1 MSAPSVIQ
9 PSESTTTYT
18 ELRAAADELLDY
30 VSYASLSELNAEKS
44 KVADTSRRSESSKIC
59 ELLLGMSAEVPLY
72 TEASDII
79 NSVGGVN
86 PIQTAVISP
95 FTADDSERIQSK
107 QISLM
112 QHAAQSSVDYA
123 AVLTDISALFCSLIP
138 PIEMSLCVPYFDAKI
153 IYPQEENGQGM
164 LSPLRFVSAASKTD
178 VMQSYSS
185 TDSDHKIGYDIAGME
200 IFCMPQMLAAA
211 DSDLSS
217 LDAISKRGIE
227 ILNPLVPLLTL
238 ESANIQQVG
247 INGSLYA
254 QTKIDL
260 KMILHDRSRLSEIEP
275 LVSPEIFPTST
286 FRIVFGWSHP
296 DTNKMTGNSYAKL
309 INAMKVTQDFAIS
322 SVSLSA
328 TDASSLSI
336 SVSLISQGSFVSK
349 SAKIITAL
357 GTYLPY
363 TMVQT
368 LVSRFVKIKSK
379 QDKSG
384 AKITS
389 FSKVGSQILASIGD
403 ASSASRLVKV
413 TDYYALNDLVQTLSP
428 ESNSNETDDLKLSRI
443 LVKLN
448 NIEKGAAEISA
459 GDRAATELTAISNFK
474 QVNATWEYGNIKD
487 PSFTTSNKALIP
499 DTLKTTVS
507 TIAAAA
513 NYIGSGS
520 NGSSSPVV
528 PFHAAVERL
537 IAKPLL
543 LSQPDLDEVRIHCF
557 SFNSACGE
565 MAEENIGNFPIDIDQ
580 IMHLSPDDKGLTQKS
595 SVESAITRLLN
606 QINTPSNV
614 FYGLSSQQ
622 ANIKVAANN
631 VIAAAADK
639 DSKETAED
647 TREAVAAA
655 KLLVDAVNSGIL
667 ERKKITNVDAAFIPP
682 RIKHHIEILPAY
694 SGVGDNRTKKKI
706 ARLIFFDERAGN
718 FNKLANLIFAMMS
731 TNNVAKIPRS
741 TAALAELIDE
751 GSPFLEIKSSDGESD
766 FYAIKDK
773 MTARAV
779 AANLYPII
787 RIGADSSTV
796 TSATYTS
803 QPGGD
808 VQNVYLLSALT
819 GDSSGTQTGA
829 SSQNPLIDDVFII
842 PSSITI
848 TMLGNTCIT
857 RGQTYYVD
865 FNTGT
870 TLDNSYTVMSVT
882 HSMKPGVFTTTAVL
896 APVFSASMKSLSRQ
910 IEELKTNI
918 DQTSLTKWYR
928 NEAGERKIP
937 ISIQLAIDALR

>member
-1 MSAPSVIQ
+1 MPSSISK
-9 PSESTTTYT
+9 PSENTTTYT

-30 VSYASLSELNAEKS
+30 VSYASLSELNAS
-44 KVADTSRRSESSKIC
+44 KTAAANLNNKSESSKIC

-72 TEASDII
+72 TEAEDII
-79 NSVGGVN
+79 GKQTDNN
-86 PIQTAVISP
+86 PIQIAVIAP
-95 FTADDSERIQSK
+95 FAKSANATINSK
-107 QISLM
+107 KISLM
-112 QHAAQSSVDYA
+112 QHAAQSSIDYA

-200 IFCMPQMLAAA
+200 IFCMPQTIAAA
-211 DSDLSS
+211 DIDLNS
-217 LDAISKRGIE
+217 LAAVSQRGIE

-238 ESANIQQVG
+238 ESANIQQIG

-260 KMILHDRSRLSEIEP
+260 KIILHDRSRLSEIEP

-286 FRIVFGWSHP
+286 FRITFGWSHP
-296 DTNKMTGNSYAKL
+296 DTNKMTGNAYAKL

-322 SVSLSA
+322 SVSLSTA
-328 TDASSLSI
+328 DTSSLSI

-357 GTYLPY
+357 GIYLPY
-363 TMVQT
+363 TMINT
-368 LVSRFVKIKSK
+368 LVSRFIKIKNSQNK
-379 QDKSG
+379 EET
-384 AKITS
+384 KITS
-389 FSKVGSQILASIGD
+389 FSRVGSQILASVGS
-403 ASSASRLVKV
+403 ASSANRLVKV
-413 TDYYALNDLVQTLSP
+413 EDYYALDELVRGLTAVDATTDGNI
-428 ESNSNETDDLKLSRI
+428 NSILEKLS
-443 LVKLN
+443 
-448 NIEKGAAEISA
+448 NIETGVAEISA
-459 GDRAATELTAISNFK
+459 GDRAATELSAISNFE
-474 QVNATWEYGNIKD
+474 QISNNSEYGAIKD
-487 PSFTTSNKALIP
+487 PSFTTSNQNLIP
-499 DTLKTTVS
+499 PALKTAVT
-507 TIAAAA
+507 TIATA
-513 NYIGSGS
+513 NNLLTPIAG
-520 NGSSSPVV
+520 GSSSPVI

-565 MAEENIGNFPIDIDQ
+565 MAEENIGNFPIAINQ
-580 IMHLSPDDKGLTQKS
+580 IMHYAPDDKGLTQKS
-595 SVESAITRLLN
+595 SIESAITKLLN

-614 FYGLSSQQ
+614 FYGLSSEQ
-622 ANIKVAANN
+622 ANIEVAA
-631 VIAAAADK
+631 AAAKAATADK
-639 DSKETAED
+639 DSKETAAD
-647 TREAVAAA
+647 VKEAVAAA
-655 KLLVDAVNSGIL
+655 KLLVEAVNSGIL
-667 ERKKITNVDAAFIPP
+667 ERKEIKNVDSAFIPP

-694 SGVGDNRTKKKI
+694 AGLDTDRTKKKI

-731 TNNVAKIPRS
+731 TNNVAKIPKS
-741 TAALAELIDE
+741 LAT
-751 GSPFLEIKSSDGESD
+751 SDYDSLLTVLSAD
-766 FYAIKDK
+766 DKNNFYVLKDK
-773 MTARAV
+773 MIARQV

-796 TSATYTS
+796 TNATYTS

-808 VQNVYLLSALT
+808 VQNVYILSAIT
-819 GDSSGTQTGA
+819 GDGGSTGA

-882 HSMKPGVFTTTAVL
+882 HSMKPGGFTTTAIL
-896 APVFSASMKSLSRQ
+896 APVFSASMKSLTRQ
-910 IEELKTNI
+910 IGELKTI
-918 DQTSLTKWYR
+918 VDQANPPFFVYKPSPDKKFSLP
-928 NEAGERKIP
+928 AAL
-937 ISIQLAIDALR
+937 QLSPR

>member
-1 MSAPSVIQ
+1 MPSSINT
-9 PSESTTTYT
+9 PAESTTTYT

-30 VSYASLSELNAEKS
+30 VSYASLSELDAAKAS
-44 KVADTSRRSESSKIC
+44 AADINKKSESSKIC

-72 TEASDII
+72 TDVLGII
-79 NSVGGVN
+79 NKEANN
-86 PIQTAVISP
+86 PIQTAVIAP
-95 FTADDSERIQSK
+95 FVSSTSTAIRAK

-164 LSPLRFVSAASKTD
+164 LSPLRFISAASKTD

-211 DSDLSS
+211 DSDLNS
-217 LDAISKRGIE
+217 LDAVAKRGIE

-286 FRIVFGWSHP
+286 FRIVYGWSHP

-328 TDASSLSI
+328 ADSSSLSI
-336 SVSLISQGSFVSK
+336 SVSLISQGSFTSK

-357 GTYLPY
+357 GKYLPY
-363 TMVQT
+363 TMIQT

-379 QDKSG
+379 QDKNG
-384 AKITS
+384 AKITH
-389 FSKVGSQILASIGD
+389 FSRVGSQILASTGD

-413 TDYYALNDLVQTLSP
+413 DDYYELNDLIQSLAVDGAASDTYKI
-428 ESNSNETDDLKLSRI
+428 NRI
-443 LVKLN
+443 LRRLN
-448 NIEKGAAEISA
+448 DIEKDVAAPSS
-459 GDRAATELTAISNFK
+459 GDAAATELSKIFNFEQNK
-474 QVNATWEYGNIKD
+474 PSSWAYGEIKD
-487 PSFTTSNKALIP
+487 PSFTTTNPNLIP
-499 DTLKTTVS
+499 AALKQSVS
-507 TIAAAA
+507 NIAIAA
-513 NYIGSGS
+513 NYISSGS
-520 NGSSSPVV
+520 NGSSSPIV
-528 PFHAAVERL
+528 PFHAIVERL
-537 IAKPLL
+537 IARPLL

-565 MAEENIGNFPIDIDQ
+565 MAEENIGNFPIAINQ
-580 IMHLSPDDKGLTQKS
+580 IMHHVPDDKGLTQKS
-595 SVESAITRLLN
+595 SIESAITKLLN

-614 FYGLSSQQ
+614 FYGLSAYQ
-622 ANIKVAANN
+622 ANIDAAAQVAR
-631 VIAAAADK
+631 AAAADK
-639 DSKETAED
+639 DSSESAADVKAAAT
-647 TREAVAAA
+647 AA
-655 KLLVDAVNSGIL
+655 KLLVEEVNSGIL
-667 ERKKITNVDAAFIPP
+667 ERKNIKNVDSAFIPP

-694 SGVGDNRTKKKI
+694 TGSEDARTKKKI

-718 FNKLANLIFAMMS
+718 FNKLANLVFSMMN
-731 TNNVAKIPRS
+731 TNNVAKIPKS
-741 TAALAELIDE
+741 MDALQSYDSFLTMQAQDDE
-751 GSPFLEIKSSDGESD
+751 NS
-766 FYAIKDK
+766 FYVIKDK
-773 MTARAV
+773 KTAREV

-848 TMLGNTCIT
+848 AMLGNTCIT

-882 HSMKPGVFTTTAVL
+882 HSMKPGGFTTTAVL

-910 IEELKTNI
+910 LGELKTI
-918 DQTSLTKWYR
+918 VDQTNPTRFTRGS
-928 NEAGERKIP
+928 NGELNLP
-937 ISIQLAIDALR
+937 SNIQDAINNLK

>member
-1 MSAPSVIQ
+1 MAAPNLTQ

-30 VSYASLSELNAEKS
+30 VSYASLSELNAAKS
-44 KVADTSRRSESSKIC
+44 AAADTSRKSESSKIC

-72 TEASDII
+72 TEAEAII
-79 NSVGGVN
+79 GKEADN
-86 PIQTAVISP
+86 PIQTAVIAP
-95 FTADDSERIQSK
+95 FTNSSNSTISPK

-185 TDSDHKIGYDIAGME
+185 TDSDHRIGYDIAGME
-200 IFCMPQMLAAA
+200 IFCMPQTLAAA
-211 DSDLSS
+211 DSDLNS

-322 SVSLSA
+322 SVSLSTA
-328 TDASSLSI
+328 DTSSLSI

-379 QDKSG
+379 QDKSS
-384 AKITS
+384 AKITH
-389 FSKVGSQILASIGD
+389 FSRVGSQILASTGD

-413 TDYYALNDLVQTLSP
+413 EDYYALNDLVQELMADGVS
-428 ESNSNETDDLKLSRI
+428 SDISKVDSI
-443 LVKLN
+443 LQKLN
-448 NIEKGAAEISA
+448 NIEKATAEISA
-459 GDRAATELTAISNFK
+459 GDRAATELSKIFNFE
-474 QVNATWEYGNIKD
+474 QVNGNWEYGNIKD

-499 DTLKTTVS
+499 DALKTAVS
-507 TIAAAA
+507 NIAEAAS
-513 NYIGSGS
+513 YIGSNA
-520 NGSSSPVV
+520 NGSSSPVI

-565 MAEENIGNFPIDIDQ
+565 MAEENIGNFPIAISQ
-580 IMHLSPDDKGLTQKS
+580 IMNHVPDDKGLTQKS
-595 SVESAITRLLN
+595 SIESAITKLLN

-622 ANIKVAANN
+622 ANVSVTADAIRD
-631 VIAAAADK
+631 AAADK
-639 DSKETAED
+639 NSQDAEAEV
-647 TREAVAAA
+647 RAAVDAA
-655 KLLVDAVNSGIL
+655 KLLVEAVNSGIL
-667 ERKKITNVDAAFIPP
+667 ERKEIKNVDAAFIPP

-694 SGVGDNRTKKKI
+694 SGTDNSRTKKKI

-731 TNNVAKIPRS
+731 TNNVAKIPKAVDS
-741 TAALAELIDE
+741 LATMINNNT
-751 GSPFLEIKSSDGESD
+751 PFLELEANDGESN
-766 FYAIKDK
+766 FYVIKDK

-796 TSATYTS
+796 TNATYTS

-829 SSQNPLIDDVFII
+829 SSQNALIDDVFII

-882 HSMKPGVFTTTAVL
+882 HSMKPGGFTTTAVL
-896 APVFSASMKSLSRQ
+896 APVFSASMKSLARQ
-910 IEELKTNI
+910 LEELKTI
-918 DQTSLTKWYR
+918 TVQSTKNTY
-928 NEAGERKIP
+928 
-937 ISIQLAIDALR
+937 DAPLVSMSQIA